1 MRRVV
6 YNGARLGLRDVTE
19 ADVAALH
26 GVYGDPEAT
35 QHMPFAP
42 RSMRQVAT
50 LVDQAIAA
58 ASAEPRLLYLLAV
71 VDVHSHEVIGV
82 ARLAIETD
90 HPHSA
95 EIGVGLRPDQW
106 GRGVGTDL
114 IRLLLSFGFKQLGLH
129 RVWGA
134 RSPQNL
140 PAQLAMLTAGM
151 VEEGRIRHHVHTPN
165 GWRDSIVHSAL
176 EDEWT
181 ERLSQNSF

>member
-6 YNGARLGLRDVTE
+6 CNGERIGLRDVTE

-26 GVYGDPEAT
+26 AIYGDAAAT

-42 RSMRQVAT
+42 RSLHEVAM
-50 LVDQAIAA
+50 LVDQAMEA
-58 ASAEPRLLYLLAV
+58 ASREPRLLYVLAV
-71 VDVHSHEVIGV
+71 IDTERRHVIGV
-82 ARLAIETD
+82 ARLHIEAD

-95 EIGVGLRPDQW
+95 EIGFGLHPDQW
-106 GRGVGTDL
+106 GRGIGTDL
-114 IRLLLSFGFKQLGLH
+114 ARLLLSFGFKQLGLH

-134 RSPQNL
+134 RSPANL

-151 VEEGRIRHHVHTPN
+151 VEEGRIRHHVHTPG
-165 GWRDSIVHSAL
+165 GWRDSIVHSAI

-181 ERLSQNSF
+181 ER

>member
-6 YNGARLGLRDVTE
+6 CHGARLSLRDVTP

-26 GVYGDPEAT
+26 AVYGDPRAT
-35 QHMPFAP
+35 QHMPFRP
-42 RSMRQVAT
+42 LT
-50 LVDQAIAA
+50 LDEVSRLVEEAVEAA
-58 ASAEPRLLYLLAV
+58 AAEPRLLYVLAV
-71 VDVHSHEVIGV
+71 VDSERHHVVGV
-82 ARLAIETD
+82 ARLHIEAE

-95 EIGVGLRPDQW
+95 EIGFGLHPDQW

-114 IRLLLSFGFKQLGLH
+114 VRLLLSFGFKQLGLH
-129 RVWGA
+129 RLWGA
-134 RSPQNL
+134 RSPANL

-151 VEEGRIRHHVHTPN
+151 VEEGRVRHHLRTPD

-181 ERLSQNSF
+181 ER